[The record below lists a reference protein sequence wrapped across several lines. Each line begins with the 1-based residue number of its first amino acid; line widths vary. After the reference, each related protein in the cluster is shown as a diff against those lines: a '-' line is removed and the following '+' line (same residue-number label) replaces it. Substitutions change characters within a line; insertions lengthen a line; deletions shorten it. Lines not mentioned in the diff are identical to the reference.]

1 MTAPAY
7 QHCECGSV
15 LLYSSGE
22 LVCPRRDC
30 AEHGAPARTTASTPR
45 PRVNAD
51 VRERSAMTAPR
62 WTGYCHSC
70 RRYDVDV
77 ETRYDRGAKPL
88 CDTCSA
94 GRWSPRVTP
103 ASTRRQ
109 APCEGCGRRR
119 ATEFSLSLDARLCD
133 ACWREA
139 TNAR

>member
-70 RRYDVDV
+70 RRYDVEV
-77 ETRYDRGAKPL
+77 ETRYARGAKTL
-88 CDTCSA
+88 CHTCA
-94 GRWSPRVTP
+94 PRTSRRATP
-103 ASTRRQ
+103 APTRRT
-109 APCEGCGRRR
+109 APSDGCGRRR
-119 ATEFSLSLDARLCD
+119 DTEFSLTLDAR
-133 ACWREA
+133 
-139 TNAR
+139 